1 MEDSTNTSSQTPGM
15 RATLHAP
22 LRTEK
27 KDDHLRKAAVL
38 KSRKHFTLRQ
48 ECENRA
54 QHSKEKRMGRGKQRL
69 IMDGYNE
76 MAILVSKE
84 CD

>member
-1 MEDSTNTSSQTPGM
+1 MHLLGLKKKIIITLEKQYCG
-15 RATLHAP
+15 RAGN
-22 LRTEK
+22 
-27 KDDHLRKAAVL
+27 V
-38 KSRKHFTLRQ
+38 STLR
-48 ECENRA
+48 ERGENRA
-54 QHSKEKRMGRGKQRL
+54 QHSKEKRTRKGKRRL